1 MEVWVLVLEFLAL
14 LGLTGCGSKE
24 EEDVM
29 ELTFDDILGNNESWD
44 ESEIYE
50 KAETNEVPQGE
61 RGTCEA
67 LVSCTSAYSESET
80 VRMTGSGNEII
91 SDVSQLNK
99 NDITRETP
107 FSGCRLSPDKK
118 CTLNP
123 SYIEGGAWQDY
134 DENYDMGLG
143 KNALD
148 CDRSYMF
155 CQYGHGI
162 IYFKDAGQTFKDQV
176 EEKAED
182 ELLITLDILQG
193 MVVYDDGGD
202 ASKRTEANRIE
213 LGVKEIDTYD
223 FEDQIPIYKPERA
236 FTQADV
242 DEINRVLYK
251 YEINTPDRAAH
262 FLAQCTAESKL
273 GNGPVETFNGDDI
286 FKYFANRDHDVDL
299 GNSHYKDGA
308 IFRGA
313 GAIHMTGRDAYTGFQ
328 TYMEE
333 HGVSDENIVNHG
345 AVCVGKYYFWESAGY
360 YWHVYKNI
368 NNNYFS
374 DSEEASVETITE
386 KVNGGRG
393 QLEVRK
399 QAYLYLIQAL
409 KGGNQD

>member
-1 MEVWVLVLEFLAL
+1 MQVWVFVVEFLAL
-14 LGLTGCGSKE
+14 LGLTGCGAQE
-24 EEDVM
+24 EEEVV
-29 ELTFDDILGNNESWD
+29 ELTFDDIIGGNESWD

-50 KAETNEVPQGE
+50 EARTNEDRQGE
-61 RGTCEA
+61 RATSEA
-67 LVSCTSAYSESET
+67 LVSCTSALSESET
-80 VRMTGSGNEII
+80 VKMAATGNEILADI
-91 SDVSQLNK
+91 SQLNK
-99 NDITRETP
+99 NDISREAP

-118 CTLNP
+118 CTLDT

-134 DENYDMGLG
+134 DENYDMGTG

-162 IYFKDAGQTFKDQV
+162 IYLKDAGQTFKDQV

-202 ASKRTEANRIE
+202 AGKRTEVNRIK

-223 FEDQIPIYKPERA
+223 FESQIPVYKPTRELR
-236 FTQADV
+236 QEDV

-273 GNGPVETFNGDDI
+273 GNGPVETFNGGDI
-286 FKYFANRDHDVDL
+286 FAYFANRDHDADL

-313 GAIHMTGRDAYTGFQ
+313 GAIHMTGRDAYTEFQ

-333 HGVSDENIVNHG
+333 HGVSDDNIVNHG

-368 NNNYFS
+368 NSIYFS
-374 DSEEASVETITE
+374 DGKEASVRTITE

-393 QLEVRK
+393 QLEVRE
-399 QAYLYLIQAL
+399 QAYLHLIQAL
-409 KGGNQD
+409 EGGN

>member
-14 LGLTGCGSKE
+14 LGLTGCGAQE
-24 EEDVM
+24 EEEAV
-29 ELTFDDILGNNESWD
+29 ELTFDDIIGGNESWD

-50 KAETNEVPQGE
+50 EARTNEDQQGE
-61 RGTCEA
+61 RATCEA
-67 LVSCTSAYSESET
+67 LVSCTSALSESET
-80 VRMTGSGNEII
+80 VKMAAGGNEILT
-91 SDVSQLNK
+91 DVSQLNR
-99 NDITRETP
+99 NDISREAP
-107 FSGCRLSPDKK
+107 FSGCRLSPDKR
-118 CTLNP
+118 CTLET

-162 IYFKDAGQTFKDQV
+162 IYLKDAGQTFKDKV

-193 MVVYDDGGD
+193 MVVYDDNGD
-202 ASKRTEANRIE
+202 VSKRTEVNKIKI
-213 LGVKEIDTYD
+213 GVKEIDTYD
-223 FEDQIPIYKPERA
+223 YKSQIPKYKQTREL
-236 FTQADV
+236 THEDV
-242 DEINRVLYK
+242 DEINRILYK

-273 GNGPVETFNGDDI
+273 GCLPVETYDGDDI
-286 FKYFANRDHDVDL
+286 FEDFEHRDYDAGL
-299 GNSHYKDGA
+299 GNYKNRDGA

-313 GAIHMTGRDAYTGFQ
+313 GAIHMTGRDAYTEFQ
-328 TYMEE
+328 TYMKE

-360 YWHVYKNI
+360 YWHVYKKI
-368 NNNYFS
+368 NNKHFNNGK
-374 DSEEASVETITE
+374 EVSVETITE

-393 QLEVRK
+393 QLEVRE

-409 KGGNQD
+409 KGGN